1 MSEQKKREKPSQ
13 SPQRARLVFEGIKG
27 RQPKTDQELRDW
39 LASDE
44 GQAAMAFEPASASRW
59 GEVGRS

>member
-1 MSEQKKREKPSQ
+1 MSEQEKLESVQAPD
-13 SPQRARLVFEGIKG
+13 ARVVYQGIKG
-27 RQPKTDQELRDW
+27 QLPKTDQELREW

-44 GQAAMAFEPASASRW
+44 GKAAMAFEPAPASRW

>member
-1 MSEQKKREKPSQ
+1 MIEQKKSESEQ
-13 SPQRARLVFEGIKG
+13 SPEPRLVYEGIKG
-27 RQPKTDQELRDW
+27 RPPTTDQELRDW

-44 GQAAMAFEPASASRW
+44 GKAAMAFEPAPASRW

>member
-1 MSEQKKREKPSQ
+1 MSEQKKRELTAAP
-13 SPQRARLVFEGIKG
+13 RLAFEGIKG

>member
-1 MSEQKKREKPSQ
+1 MSEQKKREKELTAAP
-13 SPQRARLVFEGIKG
+13 RLAFEGIKG
-27 RQPKTDQELRDW
+27 RQPKTDQELCDW